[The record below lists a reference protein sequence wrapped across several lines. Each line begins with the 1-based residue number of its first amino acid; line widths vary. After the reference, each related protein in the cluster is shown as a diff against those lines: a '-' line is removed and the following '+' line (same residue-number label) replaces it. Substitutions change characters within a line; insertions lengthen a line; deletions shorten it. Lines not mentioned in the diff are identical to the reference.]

1 MVDIH
6 KQKVV
11 IIGHGS
17 TSRLGIIRAV
27 ASMGCEI
34 SVIVMTWY
42 RHGNKS
48 IDTRKPYD
56 CYSKYVSHVYY
67 CFAKDDQGLI
77 KILLDKCI
85 DSKQKVIL
93 FPDSDFTAATIDDNQ
108 DVLSSFFVFPH
119 IGKGYGSIR
128 HWMSKDLQ
136 KELAEDI
143 GLYVSR
149 AQIIELRDGAFRI
162 PQEIRYPCFTKA
174 LVTINGG
181 KQLFKCCENEK
192 ELQSHL
198 AETAKAYPNLRV
210 FVEDY
215 KRIDT
220 EYAVLGFSDGKEVM
234 IPGVIQFLRNTN
246 SHFGIAMTGTIDPPN
261 KYEYLLNQFR
271 EFVLRIGFIGV
282 FDIDFYLSDGNY
294 YFGEINLRFGGSGYA
309 VTRMGVNLPAMLIRY
324 LRSEDYHYLNGAIE
338 SSASYVN
345 ERMCEDDWYRGY
357 ISSEE
362 YRKIVDSADI
372 SFVKDKKDP
381 RPYRIFKIIHFAR
394 SLKLAM
400 RRLSH

>member
-1 MVDIH
+1 MDLH

-42 RHGNKS
+42 RHGHKS
-48 IDTRKPYD
+48 IDTRKPFD
-56 CYSKYVSHVYY
+56 CYSKYVSHIYY

-108 DVLSSFFVFPH
+108 DVLSPYFVFPR
-119 IGKGYGSIR
+119 IGNDSGSIR
-128 HWMSKDLQ
+128 HWMSKDVQ

-143 GLYVSR
+143 GLCVSK
-149 AQIIELRDGAFRI
+149 AQIIELCDGAFSI
-162 PQEIRYPCFTKA
+162 PKGIRYPCFTKA

-192 ELQSHL
+192 ELQCHL
-198 AETAKAYPNLRV
+198 AETAKAFPNLKV
-210 FVEDY
+210 FVEDF
-215 KRIDT
+215 KRIDI

-234 IPGVIQFLRNTN
+234 IPGVIQFLRNTT
-246 SHFGIAMTGTIDPPN
+246 SHFGIAMTGMIEPT
-261 KYEYLLNQFR
+261 KGYESLLNQFR

-282 FDIDFYLSDGNY
+282 FDIDFYLSEGNY

-309 VTRMGVNLPAMLIRY
+309 VTEMGVNLPAMLIRH
-324 LRSEDYHYLNGAIE
+324 LRGEDYHCLNGEIE

-357 ISSEE
+357 ISAEE

-381 RPYRIFKIIHFAR
+381 RPYRIFRIVHFAR
-394 SLKLAM
+394 SLKLTM
-400 RRLSH
+400 RHLLH